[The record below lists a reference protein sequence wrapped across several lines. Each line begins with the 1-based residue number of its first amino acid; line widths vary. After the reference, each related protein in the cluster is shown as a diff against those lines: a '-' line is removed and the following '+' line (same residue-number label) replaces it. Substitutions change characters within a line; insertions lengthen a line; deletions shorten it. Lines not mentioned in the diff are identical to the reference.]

1 VILLRTLGKKTDKF
15 LEISQNILYDK
26 KGKIFI
32 TPTKSDSYF
41 DFDTNVMGIFPVKYG
56 KKVWLETY
64 IHEYCHFLQKYYKTN
79 IFKKYMERR
88 TSCYEIITSWIFQ
101 NKIPPDKQIKE
112 AFHLTRMLEHECE
125 QMSASLVREFDLP
138 VDTRRLQ
145 KKGNAYL
152 IFYHAVEKNRKW
164 STKKSIYTQDILQNM
179 PNVIQDKYIEC
190 APKTKLKLLENCF

>member
-1 VILLRTLGKKTDKF
+1 LGD
-15 LEISQNILYDK
+15 NRGDDAGDADY
-26 KGKIFI
+26 
-32 TPTKSDSYF
+32 
-41 DFDTNVMGIFPVKYG
+41 TNVFINFEG
-56 KKVWLETY
+56 TY
-64 IHEYCHFLQKYYKTN
+64 KQLWSGNNEDTVRRQTFSDIRLKEN
-79 IFKKYMERR
+79 IIDLNP
-88 TSCYEIITSWIFQ
+88 TLD
-101 NKIPPDKQIKE
+101 KIKSIKSINFNWNEMFIEKQIKE

-190 APKTKLKLLENCF
+190 EPKTKLKLLENCF